1 MINLEKLKPILTGYK
16 TYFPEH
22 WDDEKYKWEAVG
34 HFQKYWN
41 IEAEDF
47 GEMFRKATEK
57 TYNLLASGY
66 AYPRRMIINLARK
79 DDEAVRQ
86 MFRGLADESR
96 SLAERVDAFRASANS
111 LRALYDDGTWHNHYQ
126 NTNAISTYLWLM
138 YPDKYYIA
146 NCNNKLDTPW

>member
-47 GEMFRKATEK
+47 SEMFRKATEK

-66 AYPRRMIINLARK
+66 AYPRRMIINWPKRTMKRYARCF
-79 DDEAVRQ
+79 A
-86 MFRGLADESR
+86 GWLTNHATWR
-96 SLAERVDAFRASANS
+96 S
-111 LRALYDDGTWHNHYQ
+111 G
-126 NTNAISTYLWLM
+126 
-138 YPDKYYIA
+138 
-146 NCNNKLDTPW
+146 